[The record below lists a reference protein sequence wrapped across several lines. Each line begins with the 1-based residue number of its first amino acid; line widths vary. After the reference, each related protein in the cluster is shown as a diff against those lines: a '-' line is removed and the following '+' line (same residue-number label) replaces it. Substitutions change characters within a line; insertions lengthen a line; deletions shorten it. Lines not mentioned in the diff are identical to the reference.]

1 MPVILSKAKATA
13 LIIIFVLTASG
24 CSMLF
29 GGDPEETTE
38 DFAFQTGGELPEEV
52 SDWVDEIRDSGEPG
66 TDWMRHNDHVYV
78 AVARGEVPNPG
89 YGVVIDGMSYT
100 HERDGRVT
108 VGVRA
113 RYTKPEEGQSYV
125 QVISYPVA
133 VARFNVDVLPTSQLA
148 DVHFSFIVDDS
159 VGDPVADQPGTTTH
173 TMVLFFATQDGWLQ
187 REIRTLR
194 WNVEV
199 GELSP
204 ALVGQEIMSGP
215 GSDHLVSILPEGT
228 TLHVNVDEDDP
239 SLAYANFSEEITGVG
254 GSLGEM
260 LAVHGV
266 VNALLE
272 NDLGITRVQILV
284 DGEVTESLG
293 HLDLSEPLVFD
304 ESMIRESK

>member
-1 MPVILSKAKATA
+1 MRLPKAMTA
-13 LIIIFVLTASG
+13 VLIFVLVLTTAS
-24 CSMLF
+24 CSFLF
-29 GGDPEETTE
+29 GRETAGTTE
-38 DFAFQTGGELPEEV
+38 EIAFETPDELPGDV
-52 SDWVDEIRDSGEPG
+52 SSWVEEIRDSGEPG
-66 TDWMRHNDHVYV
+66 TDWMRYNDHLYV

-89 YGVVIDGMSYT
+89 FGVVIDGMT
-100 HERDGRVT
+100 HTRESDGTVT
-108 VGVRA
+108 VRVQA
-113 RYTKPEEGQSYV
+113 RYTEPEKGQSYV

-133 VARFNVDVLPTSQLA
+133 VARFNVDVLPSSQLA

-159 VGDPVADQPGTTTH
+159 VGDPVTDQPGTTTH
-173 TMVLFFATQDGWLQ
+173 TMVLFFATQDGWLE

-194 WNVEV
+194 WNVEI

-215 GSDHLVSILPEGT
+215 SSDHLVSILPEGT

-239 SLAYANFSEEITGVG
+239 SLAYANFSEEITAVG